1 MDTSLKNSKGIY
13 CLEQKA
19 IQRQFDT
26 NIWKFKTIATDTRF
40 PCAGINMPMIKWLQ

>member
-13 CLEQKA
+13 LLEQKA

-26 NIWKFKTIATDTRF
+26 NIWNLKQSQQTHVFLVQELI
-40 PCAGINMPMIKWLQ
+40 CL